1 MPARNPAIAGLALAA
16 ALILAGC
23 GGGSEPELPSPAQV
37 QPVAGS
43 PVPQV
48 RLTAPAIR
56 RIGIATEPLEMA
68 KVSLDGQSADR
79 KVIPYSA
86 VVYDTDGSTWTYVST
101 TPQVFLREPVTVGA
115 IDGETAILTAG
126 PDVGAA
132 VVTVGAAELLGTE
145 YNISGEE

>member
-1 MPARNPAIAGLALAA
+1 MPARNLAIAGLAMAA
-16 ALILAGC
+16 TLILAGC

-37 QPVAGS
+37 QQVAGS

-48 RLTAPAIR
+48 KLTAPAMR
-56 RIGIATEPLEMA
+56 RIGIATQPLEMA
-68 KVSLDGQSADR
+68 KVSLDGQSAGH

-86 VVYDTDGSTWTYVST
+86 VVYDTDGSTWTYVNT
-101 TPQVFLREPVTVGA
+101 APQVFLREPVTVGA
-115 IDGETAILTAG
+115 IDGETAILTEG

>member
-1 MPARNPAIAGLALAA
+1 MPARNPAVAGAALAA

-37 QPVAGS
+37 QQVAGS

-48 RLTAPAIR
+48 KLTAPAIR
-56 RIGIATEPLEMA
+56 RIGIATQTLEMA
-68 KVSLDGQSADR
+68 KVSLDGQSGDH

-86 VVYDTDGSTWTYVST
+86 VVYDTDGSTWTYVNT
-101 TPQVFLREPVTVGA
+101 APQVFLREPVTVGA
-115 IDGETAILTAG
+115 IDGDTAILTAG
-126 PDVGAA
+126 PDAGAA

>member
-1 MPARNPAIAGLALAA
+1 MPIRKLAVAGLAVAVS
-16 ALILAGC
+16 LILAGC
-23 GGGSEPELPSPAQV
+23 GGASEPELPPPAQV
-37 QPVAGS
+37 QAVAGS

-48 RLTAPAIR
+48 KLTASAMR
-56 RIGIATEPLEMA
+56 RIGIATRPLLMA
-68 KVSLDGQSADR
+68 EASLDGRPAEH

-101 TPQVFLREPVTVGA
+101 AAQTFIRQPVTVGA
-115 IDGETAILTAG
+115 IDGDTAVLTAG
-126 PDVGAA
+126 PAVGAE

>member
-1 MPARNPAIAGLALAA
+1 MPARNLTIAGLALAA
-16 ALILAGC
+16 TVILAGC

-37 QPVAGS
+37 QQVAGS

-48 RLTAPAIR
+48 KLTAPAVR
-56 RIGIATEPLEMA
+56 RIGITTQPLEMA
-68 KVSLDGQSADR
+68 KASLDGRPGDH
-79 KVIPYSA
+79 KLIPYSA
-86 VVYDTDGSTWTYVST
+86 VVYDTDGSTWTYVNT
-101 TPQVFLREPVTVGA
+101 APQIFLRERITVGA
-115 IDGETAILTAG
+115 IDGETAVLTEG